1 MNFNHKGSLAER
13 FIRFRSGI
21 LATQDNSTD
30 LFNAFSIYVPSNCA
44 VDNVLDISLTT
55 IEDQPVVVEVTL
67 ENYRDVLT
75 GDLLAQWSPIFNQD
89 TNMDVILY
97 VIVFYVPDGL
107 GTDVFSD
114 YLTVTA
120 STIDYAPLTTAFNL
134 LYAVSYVKMM
144 FSPRYD
150 GTSPVGEY
158 DDQNYFDMAL
168 ALANLC
174 LIRSDLSLCLVY
186 NVVSL
191 PLVTP
196 VDTNVCHVLSASL
209 ADEIENATALD
220 VVIVGVDDPRRTYFW
235 GMLNLMQTINTW
247 FMVHSEAVN
256 LFPIIFAMWFMSRND
271 TGTYIGNKLA
281 KIRLSGNSVKPMG
294 VPSLLNSLANEN
306 LPLAQAQLLDSK
318 YVSYLISIADG
329 TLNDSIVLRAASV
342 TGFPV
347 IASMMS
353 KWVDYYTSQQIAKM
367 MTAQNTLGNPVLRNE
382 KTYTRIQEMLLTN
395 LQVFA
400 RIGRLEE
407 IYLNM
412 PAYANLPAS
421 ATDIVVSQGW
431 TATYVDDLERVEI
444 SGTVSV

>member
-44 VDNVLDISLTT
+44 VANVLGVSLAT

-67 ENYRDVLT
+67 DNYRDVLT

-134 LYAVSYVKMM
+134 LYALSYVKMM

-150 GTSPVGEY
+150 GTSPVGGY
-158 DDQNYFDMAL
+158 DDQNYYDMAL
-168 ALANLC
+168 ALAGLC
-174 LIRSDLSLCLVY
+174 LVRQDISLCLVY
-186 NVVSL
+186 NVIEL
-191 PLVTP
+191 PLGTP
-196 VDTNVCHVLSASL
+196 DTNACRVLSTPL
-209 ADEIENATALD
+209 ADEIAAATALD
-220 VVIVGVDDPRRTYFW
+220 VVIGGVANPRRNYFW

-247 FMVHSEAVN
+247 FMVHSEPVN
-256 LFPIIFAMWFMSRND
+256 LFPVIFAMWFMSRND
-271 TGTYIGNKLA
+271 TGTYIGNKLS

-294 VPSLLNSLANEN
+294 VPSILNSLANEN

-329 TLNDSIVLRAASV
+329 TLNDSIVLRAASI

-382 KTYTRIQEMLLTN
+382 KTYTRIQEMLLNN

-431 TATYVDDLERVEI
+431 TAVFVDDLERVEI